1 MWKKREALLFA
12 PLDNTGHK
20 AGSVCACLNFNMS
33 FQEKSIQMLLKS
45 PVMKSHPICFSSGF
59 GNKFII
65 YTGKHVP
72 HVSSQDLPV
81 FSVKVFPVLIEDP
94 DLNIS

>member
-1 MWKKREALLFA
+1 
-12 PLDNTGHK
+12 
-20 AGSVCACLNFNMS
+20 
-33 FQEKSIQMLLKS
+33 
-45 PVMKSHPICFSSGF
+45 MKSHPICFSSGF